1 MQKEKIILYGAGRM
15 AEMLFA
21 SEDWKKYYQIVSI
34 ADSDE
39 SKHGKCLEGIEI
51 VSLRD
56 ALRYK
61 WDYVIISAW
70 GNAHYEI
77 RNILNKI
84 GIPNEKILTF
94 FQVYHCIKFRDSES
108 DLKRKKT
115 GLVIIFNHRYEE
127 NLSKLRRIY

>member
-51 VSLRD
+51 VLPCQ
-56 ALRYK
+56 ALNGYMRNYK
-61 WDYVIISAW
+61 TACAQSV
-70 GNAHYEI
+70 
-77 RNILNKI
+77 
-84 GIPNEKILTF
+84 P
-94 FQVYHCIKFRDSES
+94 
-108 DLKRKKT
+108 
-115 GLVIIFNHRYEE
+115 
-127 NLSKLRRIY
+127 RRITGPALGTGILLLCQALNGYMRNYK